1 MTQKDTLFKLSNVV
15 GYGTGFKNVGE
26 QQTDKYALVVMVN
39 EKLPKSMLSPE
50 DVIPSEFNGQLTDVI
65 QVGNVRALRTSRFR
79 PAPGGVSIGH
89 LDITAGTF
97 GAVVRDVELGHRLIL
112 SNNHVLANSN
122 NANLGDAI
130 YQPGPVDGGTASDHI
145 ADLYDYV
152 PINFGGLS
160 GSSSFASLLAVVG
173 NLILSLSGDSC
184 SLKVECP
191 DVANLVDAALA
202 LPLEDSDISDE
213 ILDIGVVSGTKLP
226 LLEASVRKSGR
237 TTGLTIGTILLVNAV
252 VNVSYGGG
260 RTARFEEQII
270 TTNMSQGGDSG
281 SLLVDG
287 EENVAVG
294 LLFAGSSEV
303 TIHGEI
309 GNVLELLDVTI

>member
-1 MTQKDTLFKLSNVV
+1 MQKNKLFELSNVV
-15 GYGTGFKNVGE
+15 GYGSGFKNVAGQLTE
-26 QQTDKYALVVMVN
+26 DYALVVMVN
-39 EKLPKSMLSPE
+39 EKLSEPVLSSE
-50 DVIPSEFNGQLTDVI
+50 DVVPSEFNGQQTDVI
-65 QVGNVRALRTSRFR
+65 QVGNLRALRTSRFR

-89 LDITAGTF
+89 VDITAGTF
-97 GAVVRDVELGHRLIL
+97 GAVVRDVESGSRLIL

-122 NANLGDAI
+122 NAKLGDAI

-152 PINFGGLS
+152 PINFGGLA
-160 GSSSFASLLAVVG
+160 GSSSIADILAVVG
-173 NLILSLSGDSC
+173 NFILSLSGDRC
-184 SLKVECP
+184 YLNVECP
-191 DVANLVDAALA
+191 EVANLVDAALA
-202 LPLEDSDISDE
+202 RPLEDSDVLDE

-226 LLEASVRKSGR
+226 LLGASVRKSGR
-237 TTGLTIGTILLVNAV
+237 TTGLTSGTIQLVNAV

-270 TTNMSQGGDSG
+270 TTNISQGGDSG

-309 GNVLELLDVTI
+309 GNVLKLLDVTI